1 MDTPITFRDAPAAEA
16 PKPNLPEPE
25 VNNQQVQSG
34 EDISEPVEL
43 RDTGGRS
50 VVLDALNIDGNLHDL
65 PEQDR
70 SNVSEVKEY
79 VMGIIESRGLSP
91 TVASFKK
98 TLDGL
103 KGEMGLD
110 QEAEPSIVL
119 DRVAGVVRAWRNL
132 SFVKDPTEKRKIFF
146 KLANMKSSSDM
157 NKEVYKTMENYKVW
171 R

>member
-1 MDTPITFRDAPAAEA
+1 MISATFKSAPAPTQPA
-16 PKPNLPEPE
+16 PTLPEPE
-25 VNNQQVQSG
+25 VNNQQVQTG
-34 EDISEPVEL
+34 EDDIEPVEL

-50 VVLDALNIDGNLHDL
+50 VVLDALNIDDNLHNL

-79 VMGIIESRGLSP
+79 VLGIIKSKGLP
-91 TVASFKK
+91 ATVSSFKK
-98 TLDGL
+98 TLESI
-103 KGEMGLD
+103 KGDMGLD

-132 SFVKDPTEKRKIFF
+132 SFISDPYEKKKLFF
-146 KLANMKSSSDM
+146 KLANMKSSSEM
-157 NKEVYKTMENYKVW
+157 NKEVYKTMEDYKIW